1 MTDERITAIYQ
12 RLDHL
17 NLLVDLAPE
26 RGPKYLLEMLT
37 ECRRRQDET
46 VTLLVEVR
54 RARVQAKRAIRALR
68 EESEL
73 TPDAVTKARLRRE
86 TADATDSY
94 DELAVLESCVN
105 LLRANLRVADSD
117 IRLAE
122 KLMEQ
127 QRQLGTIK
135 APPATVDAPVT
146 DSIFGTV
153 DLGGGIAQAGPE
165 GPSGVTASASDVASF
180 LNGETPA
187 AAPSHTPEMT
197 AEDLVTWI
205 RSGK

>member
-1 MTDERITAIYQ
+1 MMTDERIKAIYQ
-12 RLDHL
+12 RLNHL

-26 RGPKYLLEMLT
+26 RGPKYLLETLT
-37 ECRRRQDET
+37 ECRRRQDES

-54 RARVQAKRAIRALR
+54 RARVQAKRAVRALK
-68 EESEL
+68 EQGEMS
-73 TPDAVTKARLRRE
+73 PDPLTKARLRQQ
-86 TADATDSY
+86 TADATDNY

-135 APPATVDAPVT
+135 PPVAEPVAT
-146 DSIFGTV
+146 DSIFGAV
-153 DLGGGIAQAGPE
+153 DLGASAAE
-165 GPSGVTASASDVASF
+165 GPSGVEASPAEVASF
-180 LNGETPA
+180 LNGEVPPA
-187 AAPSHTPEMT
+187 PEMT
-197 AEDLVTWI
+197 AEDLVSWI